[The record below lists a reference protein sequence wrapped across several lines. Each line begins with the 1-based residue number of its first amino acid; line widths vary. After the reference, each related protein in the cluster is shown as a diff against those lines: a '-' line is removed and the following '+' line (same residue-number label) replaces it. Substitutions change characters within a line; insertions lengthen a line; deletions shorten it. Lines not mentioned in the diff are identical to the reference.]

1 MSKYSVIAPK
11 KKADLRSHFGTT
23 YKYINA
29 KDIVLDVGCST
40 GYYARL
46 LIEDKN
52 CIVDGIEIDQK
63 DRLEAQKHL
72 RTVFDVNLDSKTWPE
87 QLLKRRYD
95 IIFLGDVI
103 EHVYSAVDVLQ
114 KLKALL
120 KPSGKIIISTPNI
133 AHLTIRLELLSGGFT
148 YEKTGILDETHLK
161 YFTLDSLKET
171 VDNAGFSIMEI
182 DYSLNDLHP
191 DTITHQLKQVGLK
204 PTKDFWKKIDSPEAR
219 AYQWRL
225 VLEKSTDKTK
235 KSKAT
240 LRRKPMENNYWFA
253 GQVKSLNKENAILS
267 AKIAEKDQWIKQ
279 VTDELVAARKTLG
292 WRIDNKLKRSLKR

>member
-1 MSKYSVIAPK
+1 MSKYSIIAPK

-23 YKYINA
+23 YDYIKT
-29 KDIVLDVGCST
+29 KDVVLDVGCST
-40 GYYARL
+40 GYYGRL

-63 DRLEAQKHL
+63 DRLEAQKYL
-72 RTVFDVNLDSKTWPE
+72 RTVFDINLDNKTWPE
-87 QLLKRRYD
+87 QLSKKSYD

-133 AHLTIRLELLSGGFT
+133 AHLTIRLELLSGGFA

-171 VDNAGFSIMEI
+171 VSQAGFNIVET
-182 DYSLNDLHP
+182 DYSLNDIHP
-191 DTITHQLKQVGLK
+191 DTITHQLEKVGLK
-204 PTKDFWKKIDSPEAR
+204 PTKNFWKKIDSPEAR

-225 VLEKSTDKTK
+225 VLEESTSKAKKHKSTP
-235 KSKAT
+235 
-240 LRRKPMENNYWFA
+240 RHKPMEDNYWFV